1 MEERLNKLLS
11 AMGVCSRREADRLI
25 ESGKVLVDGVPAK
38 MGQKVRLDQTVV
50 CRGKVVGRG
59 ETAAPGAGSGKVA
72 RGAGNRTVAQGAGN
86 GKSARGPELG
96 KPAQG
101 ALRGKWD
108 QGAESVRDN
117 TAAPASSPRPMK
129 KPRPVLLAVNK
140 PKGVV
145 CTASDKDKAPNI
157 VDMIQY
163 PVRVYY
169 VGRLDKDSEGLVL
182 MTNQGDLVNKIMR
195 SGNAHEKEYQVV
207 VDRPVTAEF
216 LARMEKGVRL
226 KELDRTTLPCK
237 VRKTGDKRFSIV
249 LTQGLNRQIRR
260 MCEACGCHVR
270 SLKRVRVMNICLG
283 DLKSGEYRQV
293 EGAEY
298 REFMKLL
305 EHSTNL
311 SFRQQNAARGRDQ
324 SDGE

>member
-1 MEERLNKLLS
+1 MMEERLNKLLS

-59 ETAAPGAGSGKVA
+59 ETAAQGAGSGK
-72 RGAGNRTVAQGAGN
+72 
-86 GKSARGPELG
+86 SAR
-96 KPAQG
+96 
-101 ALRGKWD
+101 
-108 QGAESVRDN
+108 
-117 TAAPASSPRPMK
+117 PASSPRPMK

-226 KELDRTTLPCK
+226 KELDRTTLP
-237 VRKTGDKRFSIV
+237 
-249 LTQGLNRQIRR
+249 
-260 MCEACGCHVR
+260 
-270 SLKRVRVMNICLG
+270 
-283 DLKSGEYRQV
+283 
-293 EGAEY
+293 
-298 REFMKLL
+298 
-305 EHSTNL
+305 
-311 SFRQQNAARGRDQ
+311 
-324 SDGE
+324 